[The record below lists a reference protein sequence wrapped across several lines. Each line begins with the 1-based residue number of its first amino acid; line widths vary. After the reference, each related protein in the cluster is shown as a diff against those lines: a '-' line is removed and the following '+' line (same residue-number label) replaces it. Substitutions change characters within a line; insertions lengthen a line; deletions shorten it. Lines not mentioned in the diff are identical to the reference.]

1 MLCDTL
7 MLCKGGNFMKLRKL
21 FIGAVLAVSFMGV
34 SVNANAKT
42 KVATIKVT
50 KKSQVSS
57 ASRKAWSNYKKSK
70 PYKVTGKYSTSV
82 KKYVKKQIMLSN
94 GIRWC
99 NTPVTSSKA
108 SLMKGKSEA
117 RYLGLIIKDL
127 NDIYNKAISRY
138 DTATN
143 VNRFTKEEY
152 KVYEGIAYSEIKGLV
167 MGTYFDNTM
176 DYEISEDMYFTGDYE
191 KVYKSTYKGDCGGSA
206 HVVMNIAKAW
216 GLKTRYFRDAKEH
229 HAWACIKSEDV
240 KGTVYWQG
248 VGGSSGAR
256 SMSLDGKSELKCDKT
271 LTPHGVYLDPETEE
285 YVYQLTASHK

>member
-1 MLCDTL
+1 
-7 MLCKGGNFMKLRKL
+7 MKLKKL
-21 FIGAVLAVSFMGV
+21 LLGMAIGVTVLGV

-70 PYKVTGKYSTSV
+70 PYKVTGKYSTNV

-108 SLMKGKSEA
+108 AIVKYKRGY
-117 RYLGLIIKDL
+117 RYLGLIVKDL

-138 DTATN
+138 DTATE

-152 KVYEGIAYSEIKGLV
+152 KVYEGVSYSQIKAEV
-167 MGTYFDNTM
+167 MGNYFDNTM
-176 DYEISEDMYFTGDYE
+176 DWDEKKYDTGITQYE
-191 KVYKSTYKGDCGGSA
+191 KVYKSTYKGSCHWSA
-206 HVVMNIAKAW
+206 LTVMDIAKAW
-216 GLKTRYFRDAKEH
+216 GLQPRYFANYKED

-240 KGTVYWQG
+240 KGTAYWQG
-248 VGGSSGAR
+248 VSGSSGAR
-256 SMSLDGKSELKCDKT
+256 SMSLDGKSELKADKT
-271 LTPHGVYLDPETEE
+271 LTPHGIYLDPETKE